1 MNLQERL
8 KYLLNYSSLLINLKK
23 NEKEEDYQ
31 DTKEKCRKIVDF
43 FEKNKQ
49 DLFLVSF
56 FYETVI

>member
-8 KYLLNYSSLLINLKK
+8 KYLLNDNSLLSNFKQKI
-23 NEKEEDYQ
+23 KEEDYQ

-49 DLFLVSF
+49 DLFLVSYL
-56 FYETVI
+56 YETTI